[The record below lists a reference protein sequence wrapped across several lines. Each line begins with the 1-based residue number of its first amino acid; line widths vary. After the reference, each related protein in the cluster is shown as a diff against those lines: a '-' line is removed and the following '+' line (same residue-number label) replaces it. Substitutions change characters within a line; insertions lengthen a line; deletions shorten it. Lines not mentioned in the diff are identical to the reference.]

1 MSSDTRRITVRIPEK
16 MVEELECIVDKSD
29 YANMS
34 EAIRAALES
43 FIDTMN
49 APEYISQITVKL
61 PKKKVDEIQSLV
73 TEGDSIS
80 VDDAIRNA
88 VREYVRGRIKEYR
101 NELTD
106 EC

>member
-1 MSSDTRRITVRIPEK
+1 MSSDTRRITVRIPVK
-16 MVEELECIVDKSD
+16 MVNELESIVDTSD
-29 YANMS
+29 YSNIS
-34 EAIRAALES
+34 EVIRAALDS

-61 PKKKVDEIQSLV
+61 PKKKVDEIESLV

-88 VREYVRGRIKEYR
+88 VREYVRDRIKEYKK
-101 NELTD
+101 EIIED
-106 EC
+106 